1 MGKNRGEERCEVD
14 SASLLAQFGQ
24 RVEAPKRNAIVL
36 CFLQAARAETTDAV
50 IEMQDKL
57 ITGVHNKARL
67 RYDDLLRAT
76 EEARSRAVEVLEE
89 LGTIVLDESIPDSE
103 FRGEIFAKTGL

>member
-1 MGKNRGEERCEVD
+1 MHPATRRVLADWGYRYDVWGLRRF
-14 SASLLAQFGQ
+14 AS
-24 RVEAPKRNAIVL
+24 PKRNAIVL

-76 EEARSRAVEVLEE
+76 EEARSRAVEVL
-89 LGTIVLDESIPDSE
+89 
-103 FRGEIFAKTGL
+103 

>member
-1 MGKNRGEERCEVD
+1 M
-14 SASLLAQFGQ
+14 
-24 RVEAPKRNAIVL
+24 L

-103 FRGEIFAKTGL
+103 LRGEIFARLPSEAIGRLVDGDANSAIRFTPSVAYQCCTMRW